1 MKHHTQRILS
11 VLLASLLLLTAAA
24 CTGGDAPEA
33 TTTAPAD
40 TTAPAESTAP
50 DTEADTNPVAENT
63 TEGETT
69 APDTAPADTE
79 SDTAPVTDPSTE
91 ETSEE
96 ETLSP
101 SADYEVSEQDGT
113 ASVKTPTGLS
123 YTVTG
128 YTAMNAASASFT
140 DELTYT
146 FGQEAF
152 AEKFTRFTLTYASA
166 TPVKV
171 WLSFTERG
179 KETEEYY
186 FLDAGEGTFSG
197 LNPNFLKGNTARSIT
212 ALRVESL
219 TDDPASFTLAGL
231 TTENMEKLSETVYI
245 ENGRFK
251 LGVELGW
258 GGAVSYLEDKSC
270 TVSGLGNLVNKHD
283 TGRLI
288 QQSFYGVQQN
298 EEYTPGISF
307 DITWRYNPVQGGDQ
321 FGNASR
327 LIDVVITDSSIYIK
341 SQPQDWALDN
351 QLTPSYYENTYT
363 LYDDRVQVDNR
374 FTDYSGWEH
383 PFSGQELPA
392 FYTVSYLDT
401 FVWYNG
407 EASWTGDT
415 LSSKGNLPFWGDHAG
430 ECTFTLREKN
440 TETWC
445 AWISS
450 ADDYGL
456 GVYAPNIDQL
466 KAGRYEYDGSKSDV
480 ADSTGYVAPIN
491 ILKLVSFEAI
501 EYSYLLTAGSTAH
514 IRETFAQYK
523 DFTDNASLHK
533 NYQSTRLPSVEND
546 MTYLDFTGGKNLS
559 LLTNLADTT
568 VLFDE
573 AEGAVKLTAGSFG
586 DVNVTIPYGSNPT
599 VLSADTYKTLKIEYM
614 IPADNGKPAYQS
626 DIFICAGN
634 VSAPDGNA
642 RIRVNLIND
651 GEYHV
656 LEVDLSKSAYW
667 TGDIHLI
674 RFDYF
679 DFSSAGDVMYIKSI
693 TLE

>member
-1 MKHHTQRILS
+1 MKQTTKKLFAA
-11 VLLASLLLLTAAA
+11 LLAALLLLSAVS
-24 CTGGDAPEA
+24 CDKGGDV
-33 TTTAPAD
+33 TD
-40 TTAPAESTAP
+40 TTA
-50 DTEADTNPVAENT
+50 N
-63 TEGETT
+63 GETT
-69 APDTAPADTE
+69 AADGTSNDTTAADSE
-79 SDTAPVTDPSTE
+79 TE
-91 ETSEE
+91 EV
-96 ETLSP
+96 TLP
-101 SADYEVSEQDGT
+101 APEDYEITEENGT
-113 ASVKTPTGLS
+113 ASVVTPLGLS
-123 YTVTG
+123 YTLSG
-128 YTAMNAASASFT
+128 YTALDKASASYES
-140 DELTYT
+140 ELVYT
-146 FGQEAF
+146 FDEAAF
-152 AEKFTRFTLTYASA
+152 DERFTRFTITYASA

-179 KETEEYY
+179 KDTEEYY

-197 LNPNFLKGNTARSIT
+197 LNPNFLKGNTARKIT
-212 ALRVESL
+212 KLRVEPL
-219 TDDPASFTLAGL
+219 TDDPAVFTLAGL
-231 TTENMEKLSETVYI
+231 VTENMEKPAGTVYV
-245 ENGRFK
+245 ENSRFK
-251 LGVELGW
+251 LGVDLSW
-258 GGAVSYLEDKSC
+258 GGAVSYLADKSC
-270 TVSGLGNLVNKHD
+270 SVDGLTNLVNKHD

-307 DITWRYNPVQGGDQ
+307 DVTWRYNPVQGGDQ
-321 FGNASR
+321 YGNASR
-327 LIDVVITDSSIYIK
+327 LIDVVITETSIYIK
-341 SQPQDWALDN
+341 AQPQDWALN
-351 QLTPSYYENTYT
+351 NALTPSYMENTYT

-407 EASWTGDT
+407 EDSWTGDT
-415 LSSKGNLPFWGDHAG
+415 LSSKGNLPFWGDYAG

-466 KAGRYEYDGSKSDV
+466 KAGRYNYDGSKSDV
-480 ADSTGYVAPIN
+480 ADSTGYVAPVN
-491 ILKLVSFEAI
+491 ILKMVSFEAL
-501 EYSYLLTAGSTAH
+501 EYSYLLTAGTTAE
-514 IRETFAQYK
+514 IRKVFTENK

-533 NYQSTRLPSVEND
+533 HYQSTRLPSVEGD
-546 MTYLDFTGGKNLS
+546 ITKLDFTGGKNLS
-559 LLTNLADTT
+559 LLTSLSDTT
-568 VLFDE
+568 VNFDE

-599 VLSADTYKTLKIEYM
+599 TLSAGTYKTLKIEYM
-614 IPADNGKPAYQS
+614 IPVDNGKPAYQS
-626 DIFICAGN
+626 DIFLCAGDI
-634 VSAPDGNA
+634 SAPDGNA
-642 RIRVNLIND
+642 RIRVDLVKD

-656 LEVDLSKSAYW
+656 LVVDLSKNSHW
-667 TGDIHLI
+667 KGDIHLV

-679 DFSSAGDVMYIKSI
+679 DNSAEGDVMYIKSI

>member
-1 MKHHTQRILS
+1 MKQTTKKLFAA
-11 VLLASLLLLTAAA
+11 LLAALLLLTAVA
-24 CTGGDAPEA
+24 CDKGGDV
-33 TTTAPAD
+33 TD
-40 TTAPAESTAP
+40 TTA
-50 DTEADTNPVAENT
+50 N
-63 TEGETT
+63 GETT
-69 APDTAPADTE
+69 AADGTSNDTTAADSE
-79 SDTAPVTDPSTE
+79 TE
-91 ETSEE
+91 EV
-96 ETLSP
+96 TLP
-101 SADYEVSEQDGT
+101 APEDYEITEENGT
-113 ASVKTPTGLS
+113 ASVVTPLGLS
-123 YTVTG
+123 YTLSG
-128 YTAMNAASASFT
+128 YTALDKASASYER
-140 DELTYT
+140 ELVYT
-146 FGQEAF
+146 FDEAAF
-152 AEKFTRFTLTYASA
+152 DERFTRFTITYASA

-171 WLSFTERG
+171 WLFFTERG
-179 KETEEYY
+179 KDTEEYY

-197 LNPNFLKGNTARSIT
+197 LNPNFLKGNTARKIT
-212 ALRVESL
+212 KLRVESL
-219 TDDPASFTLAGL
+219 TDDPAVFTLAGL
-231 TTENMEKLSETVYI
+231 VTENMEKPAGTVYV

-251 LGVELGW
+251 LGVDLSW
-258 GGAVSYLEDKSC
+258 GGAVSYLADKSC
-270 TVSGLGNLVNKHD
+270 SVDGLTNLVNKHD

-307 DITWRYNPVQGGDQ
+307 DVTWRYNPVQGGDQ
-321 FGNASR
+321 YGNASR
-327 LIDVVITDSSIYIK
+327 LIDVVITETSIYIK
-341 SQPQDWALDN
+341 AQPQDWALN
-351 QLTPSYYENTYT
+351 NALTPSYMENTYT

-407 EASWTGDT
+407 EDSWTGDT
-415 LSSKGNLPFWGDHAG
+415 LSSKGNLPFWGDYAG

-466 KAGRYEYDGSKSDV
+466 KAGRYNYDGSKSDV

-491 ILKLVSFEAI
+491 ILKMVSFEAL
-501 EYSYLLTAGSTAH
+501 EYSYLLTAGTTAE
-514 IRETFAQYK
+514 IRKVFTEYK
-523 DFTDNASLHK
+523 DFTDNASLHE
-533 NYQSTRLPSVEND
+533 NYQSTRLPSVEGD
-546 MTYLDFTGGKNLS
+546 ITKLDFTGGKNLS
-559 LLTNLADTT
+559 LLTSLSDTT
-568 VLFDE
+568 VSFDE

-599 VLSADTYKTLKIEYM
+599 TLSAGTYKTLKIEYM
-614 IPADNGKPAYQS
+614 IPVDNGKPAYQS
-626 DIFICAGN
+626 DIFICAGDIN
-634 VSAPDGNA
+634 APTGDA
-642 RIRVNLIND
+642 RIRVDLIKD

-656 LEVDLSKSAYW
+656 LVVDLSKNSHW
-667 TGDIHLI
+667 KGDIHLV

-679 DFSSAGDVMYIKSI
+679 DNSAEGDVMYIKSI